1 MAYLA
6 SIHKASAVR
15 RAVKA
20 NFFSPD
26 EPSLV
31 VAKANRAEIYT
42 LSAACLYLRT
52 SFRVYGSI
60 NGLLTLRPSNSSTDH
75 LFITTD
81 HNDYFTVSWDRE
93 RDTIR
98 NERTAQDVADRFL
111 RDAPGGPRYIADPGG
126 RMLGIHVYEGL
137 FLAIPFVLAEKKGRR
152 KTTSKGEIGNLDE
165 HSTIRMKELMI
176 IDIAFLY
183 GTDIPVLAVLHRG
196 GKPDTAQLSTYKVT
210 KSGGA
215 CELQE
220 WEIKSSSLEAAAKVL
235 IPLPEPLGGV
245 LVVGEQMVFYLPA
258 PGEHSR
264 AIKRPL
270 VEPTVFQA
278 WGMVDRQRY
287 LLGDEVGKL
296 KMLFLQLDEDD
307 KIVDIKV
314 ETIGETSTANT
325 LIYLDNGH
333 VFVGSQHGDSQ
344 LVKLSPQEPKCQV
357 IQSLTSLAPILDFQV
372 VGASHSGTEDQQN
385 QYTSGQTKIV
395 SGCGGF
401 STGGLRS
408 MRSGVGLKDSAILG
422 DMDGV
427 RGLWAVKIDAAS
439 EFDDILL
446 VSFIDE
452 TRIFRFDP
460 DGEVEELNNFKGFC
474 LDEETLIAIVLAGEK
489 LLQVTPARIKLIDAE
504 GGTVLSEITTASKI
518 TAASANHERL
528 VCNVENNSIVVYD
541 VLHELKEIKS
551 RKFEHEIA
559 CLYAS
564 PAFPEICTV
573 GFWTVAA
580 VSLLSLPGLE
590 TLTEVSLGGGTAGT
604 IPRSAVVV
612 QVLENQPPSLLV
624 AMGDG
629 TLYTFSVDDKK
640 NYELSQKKA
649 IALGTQAFYFQVIP
663 GGNDTVSV
671 FAACDHP
678 SLIYSDDGRLVYSAV
693 TAENVTNLTPFN
705 AQAFPSSVVVL
716 ADGEL
721 KISNVDPA
729 RNIHVKTLSIGDVVR
744 RVSYSRERQ
753 TYGIVTI
760 RSSIEVSTGEE
771 RYTSYVRVV
780 DDVEFAVIDS
790 YKLREWEL
798 VESILCAQLDNGDG
812 TKSQKFLVGTGF
824 QPGIED
830 DDGDLEC
837 KEGRMLVFEFSEDR
851 KLKLAA
857 ELKVKSAI
865 KAIDM
870 VGDQIVVALNKTVD
884 IYSFTYPITPTKP
897 ELTKL
902 TSYRCHSEPIDLG
915 VLGNMISVGDL
926 MKGPYIIEYTSFPSP
941 KLTEVARTYQTLWS
955 TAVDMMDK
963 DTVINGDAEGNL
975 SIWQR
980 DDDALLVADQ
990 KRLRLIADMRIG
1002 EMINRIRRV
1011 DVQPLH
1017 MAHDA
1022 LLQPAAYIA
1031 TVEGSIYLLAKISEA
1046 KTQLLLQLQTN
1057 LAKVVVSV
1065 GELEFNRWR
1074 SFSTPSRVSEE
1085 PYRFVDG
1092 DFVGKFLTLPED
1104 VAKKVC
1110 RGVDNDIYALGA
1122 SVEEVR
1128 SLVES
1133 LKTFH

>member
-1 MAYLA
+1 M
-6 SIHKASAVR
+6 K
-15 RAVKA
+15 
-20 NFFSPD
+20 
-26 EPSLV
+26 
-31 VAKANRAEIYT
+31 
-42 LSAACLYLRT
+42 
-52 SFRVYGSI
+52 
-60 NGLLTLRPSNSSTDH
+60 
-75 LFITTD
+75 
-81 HNDYFTVSWDRE
+81 
-93 RDTIR
+93 
-98 NERTAQDVADRFL
+98 
-111 RDAPGGPRYIADPGG
+111 
-126 RMLGIHVYEGL
+126 
-137 FLAIPFVLAEKKGRR
+137 AEKKGRR

-183 GTDIPVLAVLHRG
+183 GTDVPVLAVLHRG

-210 KSGGA
+210 KSGTA

-245 LVVGEQMVFYLPA
+245 LVVGEQMVIYLPA
-258 PGEHSR
+258 PGEHSQ

-296 KMLFLQLDEDD
+296 RMLFLELDADD

-333 VFVGSQHGDSQ
+333 VFIGSQLGDSQ
-344 LVKLSPQEPKCQV
+344 LVKLSPHEPKCQV
-357 IQSLTSLAPILDFQV
+357 IQSFTSLAPIFDFQV
-372 VGASHSGTEDQQN
+372 VGATHSGTEVQQN

-408 MRSGVGLKDSAILG
+408 MRTGVGLKDSAIFG

-427 RGLWAVKIDAAS
+427 RGLWAVKTEAAS
-439 EFDDILL
+439 EFDDILV

-452 TRIFRFDP
+452 TRLFRFDP
-460 DGEVEELNNFKGFC
+460 DGDVEELNNFKGFC
-474 LDEETLIAIVLAGEK
+474 LDEETLIAIVLTGEK
-489 LLQVTPARIKLIDAE
+489 LLQVTPARIMLIDAE

-518 TAASANHERL
+518 TAASANRERL

-551 RKFEHEIA
+551 RKFEYEIA
-559 CLYAS
+559 CVYVS
-564 PAFPEICTV
+564 PTFPEICTV

-590 TLTEVSLGGGTAGT
+590 TLTEVSLGGGTAGS
-604 IPRSAVVV
+604 IPRSAVVA
-612 QVLENQPPSLLV
+612 QVLENQPPNLLV

-629 TLYTFSVDDKK
+629 TLYTFTVNDK
-640 NYELSQKKA
+640 NYKLSQKKA

-663 GGNDTVSV
+663 GGMIL
-671 FAACDHP
+671 
-678 SLIYSDDGRLVYSAV
+678 LIYSDDGRLVYSAV
-693 TAENVTNLTPFN
+693 NAENVTNLTPFH

-744 RVSYSRERQ
+744 RVTYWRERQ
-753 TYGIVTI
+753 TYGIITI
-760 RSSIEVSTGEE
+760 HSSIEVSTGEE

-780 DDVEFAVIDS
+780 DDVEFAVVDS
-790 YKLREWEL
+790 YELREWEL

-824 QPGIED
+824 QPGFED

-851 KLKLAA
+851 KLKLVA

-884 IYSFTYPITPTKP
+884 IYSYTYPITLTKP
-897 ELTKL
+897 ELSKL

-963 DTVINGDAEGNL
+963 DTVINADAEGNL

-1017 MAHDA
+1017 MAHDS
-1022 LLQPAAYIA
+1022 LLQPAAYIS
-1031 TVEGSIYLLAKISEA
+1031 TVEGSIYLLAKISEP

-1074 SFSTPSRVSEE
+1074 SFSTPTRVSEE

-1092 DFVGKFLTLPED
+1092 DFLEKFLTLSED
-1104 VAKKVC
+1104 VAEKVC
-1110 RGVDNDIYALGA
+1110 RGVGNDIYALSA